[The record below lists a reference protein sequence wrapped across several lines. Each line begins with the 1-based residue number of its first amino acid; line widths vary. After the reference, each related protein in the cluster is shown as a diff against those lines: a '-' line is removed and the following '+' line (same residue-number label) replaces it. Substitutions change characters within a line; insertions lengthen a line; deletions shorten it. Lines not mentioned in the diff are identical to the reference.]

1 MAGILYKIPASSNFK
16 KLTSEHA
23 LTLKAHFK
31 RARDERAQ
39 ICLIAESIRRAHLSQ
54 NGGRDVY
61 SVEFNAWYE
70 QNKLDIVFGHKSNFT
85 KYAQV
90 GSRVY
95 SFIANELAAPEAKRT
110 EFLNNLPLSIS
121 ALYEIST
128 LINSADIKSKSVELV
143 GHPSGWDELRIA
155 LTSSMSRKSIDE
167 PIGTS
172 SAASKPLINPHV
184 SAAQIISWKNN
195 WRRPPQKVT
204 RTTKTTVPLAV
215 IYANGELYDFDR
227 KTGEKIGRL
236 DLVDV
241 QRKLQQL
248 QKIFTQA
255 ELKNELFRIEDDLTW
270 IEEGYSIR
278 QWAVDQARA
287 FEDRPERTISKRL
300 VVSRVPLKAVKKKP
314 AKKATAKKTKGA
326 AAFVAKPVA
335 RKKPAAKKNAKKRTT
350 R

>member
-1 MAGILYKIPASSNFK
+1 MANVIYKIPASSQFK

-23 LTLKAHFK
+23 ATLKEHFK
-31 RARDERAQ
+31 KARDERAH

-61 SVEFNAWYE
+61 SAEFNTWYE
-70 QNKLDIVFGHKSNFT
+70 KNKLDIVFGHKSNFT

-95 SFIANELAAPEAKRT
+95 SFIANELAAPEAKRA

-128 LINSADIKSKSVELV
+128 LTNSADIKKKSVELV

-155 LTSSMSRKSIDE
+155 LTSSMTRKSVDE
-167 PIGTS
+167 PIGASS
-172 SAASKPLINPHV
+172 SASRPLINPHV
-184 SAAQIISWKNN
+184 SAAQIISWKNK
-195 WRRPPQKVT
+195 WRRPPQRVT

-215 IYANGELYDFDR
+215 IYASGEIYDFDR
-227 KTGEKIGRL
+227 KTGDKIGRL
-236 DLVDV
+236 DLIDV
-241 QRKLQQL
+241 QKKIQQL

-287 FEDRPERTISKRL
+287 FEDRPERTVSKRL
-300 VVSRVPLKAVKKKP
+300 VISREPLKPVKKSARKASAKKPKSSASFVKKRP
-314 AKKATAKKTKGA
+314 AKKKTAT
-326 AAFVAKPVA
+326 
-335 RKKPAAKKNAKKRTT
+335 KKRIA